1 MAWRPDYITVVALK
15 AYKTI
20 GDTVDDA
27 ELATAITAASR
38 AIDRECNRQFG
49 NTSGAQERFY
59 PATYSGSR
67 CRWKVAIDDLQ
78 TAAGLVVKVGATT
91 VTDYTLEP
99 RNAVADGLAF
109 TRLIFGPNAEA
120 VPSAADGFLVSVTAN
135 PWGWTAFPTAVVQ
148 ACKIQ
153 SDRLANRRNS
163 PYGVAGSPDLGNEL
177 RLLAKVDPDVAVS
190 LALYVRAR
198 AVG

>member
-1 MAWRPDYITVVALK
+1 MAWRPDYITVAQLK

-49 NTSGAQERFY
+49 NVGSAVERFY
-59 PATYSGSR
+59 TATFNGR
-67 CRWKVAIDDLQ
+67 RGRWVVSIDDLQ
-78 TAAGLVVKVGATT
+78 STSGLVVKVGTTT

-99 RNAVADGLAF
+99 RNAVADGLAW
-109 TRLIFGPNAEA
+109 TLLVFGPNAEA
-120 VPSAADGFLVSVTAN
+120 VPSCSDGFLVSVTA

-148 ACKIQ
+148 ASKIQ
-153 SDRLANRRNS
+153 SDRFANRRNS
-163 PYGVAGSPDLGNEL
+163 PYGVAGSPELGNEL
-177 RLLAKVDPDVAVS
+177 RLLARLDPDVAVS
-190 LALYVRAR
+190 LALYVRVR